1 MKQTLAPPEFI
12 RSIQSAISNS
22 RPDCS
27 DSESTAGVLVFGS
40 RLGKLAYTE
49 ADLEF
54 GAGLVAQAG
63 VAFENSWYVR
73 ETIDRKKMEQELIL
87 AASIQEGLFPEF
99 LPTIAGYEMA
109 ARNRPALQCG
119 GDYYDVL
126 PIDNGA
132 PVCLWE

>member
-1 MKQTLAPPEFI
+1 LPEAVLVEFA
-12 RSIQSAISNS
+12 RKRFQRKFNRAKSAVIVSAS
-22 RPDCS
+22 FV
-27 DSESTAGVLVFGS
+27 ESTNGIFVFGS

-73 ETIDRKKMEQELIL
+73 ETIERKKMEQELAL

-99 LPTIAGYEMA
+99 LPRLERLRFVGAQKRPGAAMRRRLLRRFAG
-109 ARNRPALQCG
+109 
-119 GDYYDVL
+119 
-126 PIDNGA
+126 
-132 PVCLWE
+132 